1 MRVTITGAAGGL
13 GSTTGK
19 VLHEAG
25 IEVVGIDRVSRD
37 DLPFKVHVA
46 DLCDAEA
53 VKPHVQNIDAVLHF
67 GNHTDHR
74 AGRELIVYSDNVKMN
89 MNVFWQ
95 AHLAGCGK
103 MFFASSIQVISSVPN
118 YYKSKPVYLPLD
130 SDTPARVS
138 NEYALSKHAG
148 EDMLQ
153 WLADMHGVS
162 AVSFRY
168 PYMQSIEKFRKLF
181 AERDK
186 SDMATGWDEVLAFS
200 YMSYEDAGRLA
211 LAALRADL
219 PGHRVYLPAS
229 QKRFTKSTNAELIA
243 RYYADVPLKKTIAE
257 IGEGSLVD
265 ITRITAETGWL
276 PKD

>member
-13 GSTTGK
+13 GSATGT
-19 VLHEAG
+19 VLYEVG

-74 AGRELIVYSDNVKMN
+74 PGRELIVYNDNVKMN

-95 AHLAGCGK
+95 AHQAGCGK
-103 MFFASSIQVISSVPN
+103 MFFASSIQVVSSVPN

-130 SDTPARVS
+130 SDTPARVC

-153 WLADMHGVS
+153 WLADMYGVS

-168 PYMQSIEKFRKLF
+168 PYMQSAEKFVKLF
-181 AERDK
+181 AERDE
-186 SDMATGWDEVLAFS
+186 SDLNNGWDEVLAFS

-219 PGHRVYLPAS
+219 PRHRVYLPAS
-229 QKRFTKSTNAELIA
+229 QKRFTKSTNAQLIA
-243 RYYADVPLKKTIAE
+243 KYYPDVPLKKSITE

-276 PKD
+276 PRD

>member
-13 GSTTGK
+13 GSATGK

-25 IEVVGIDRVSRD
+25 IEVVGLDRVSRD
-37 DLPFKVHVA
+37 DLPFKVHIV

-53 VKPHVQNIDAVLHF
+53 VKPHVQGIDAVMHF

-95 AHLAGCGK
+95 AHEAGCGK
-103 MFFASSIQVISSVPN
+103 MMFASSIQVVSSVPN

-130 SDTPARVS
+130 SDTPARVC

-168 PYMQSIEKFRKLF
+168 PYMQSAEKFRKLF
-181 AERDK
+181 AERDE
-186 SDMATGWDEVLAFS
+186 SDLNNGWDEVLAFS
-200 YMSYEDAGRLA
+200 YMSYEDAGTLA
-211 LAALRADL
+211 LATLRADL
-219 PGHRVYLPAS
+219 PGHRCYLPAS
-229 QKRFTKSTNAELIA
+229 QKRFTKATNAALIE
-243 RYYADVPLKKTIAE
+243 RFYPDVPLKKTVAE

-265 ITRITAETGWL
+265 ITRITAETGWI
-276 PKD
+276 PRD